1 MAIASWQG
9 LTDCCSGRFDIQRM
23 VTCQIPLGVK
33 PFEQRKDWERRLGSV
48 LEQASPRSS
57 DPATVGSVFAPTTFQ

>member
-1 MAIASWQG
+1 
-9 LTDCCSGRFDIQRM
+9 M